1 MKKKADELF
10 KNVKINRWAAGCCT
24 LALFCASALMTVKR
38 GDYVISE
45 IKELRKAL
53 ARMKD
58 VNGNASSAD
67 PHGPSFTMGKAVW
80 LLWGLVFNNSV
91 PVQNPKGTTSKF
103 IVSIWAF
110 FAVIFLASYTAN
122 LAAFMIQEEF
132 VDQVTGL
139 SDNKVKQ
146 YLYSVQMFGLCKCI
160 YLFLKKFKLLFS
172 KDAIQ
177 KWE

>member
-10 KNVKINRWAAGCCT
+10 KNVKINSWAAGCCT

-58 VNGNASSAD
+58 VNENASSAD

-160 YLFLKKFKLLFS
+160 YLFLKKF
-172 KDAIQ
+172 
-177 KWE
+177 

>member
-1 MKKKADELF
+1 MFHGELLHAVLLIWKQKGDELF
-10 KNVKINRWAAGCCT
+10 KNMNINSWAAGRCT

-58 VNGNASSAD
+58 VNENTSSAD

-139 SDNKVKQ
+139 SDNKVTQ
-146 YLYSVQMFGLCKCI
+146 YLYSVQMFGLCKSI
-160 YLFLKKFKLLFS
+160 YLFLRN
-172 KDAIQ
+172 
-177 KWE
+177 